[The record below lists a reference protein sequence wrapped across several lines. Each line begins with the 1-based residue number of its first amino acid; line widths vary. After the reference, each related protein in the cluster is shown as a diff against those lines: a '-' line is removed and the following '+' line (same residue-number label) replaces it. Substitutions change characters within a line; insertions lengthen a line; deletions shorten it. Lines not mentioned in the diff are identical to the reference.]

1 MRRKRTPTEDDLSPV
16 DRAALELAIEH
27 DLTRSDAATRQQIK
41 AKLREESWLDV
52 AMFCA
57 YGRQCTALR
66 LSPWQPAP
74 CQVEIDYDDG
84 NGGPI
89 MGRRAAA
96 ELLRKM
102 LSLGISRWHPD
113 PLTAIDAAEAER
125 AQHVKT
131 PRV

>member
-1 MRRKRTPTEDDLSPV
+1 VTRPTTEVELSAV
-16 DRAALELAIEH
+16 DRAALELAVEH
-27 DLTRSDAATRQQIK
+27 DLTLSDAATRQQIK
-41 AKLREESWLDV
+41 TKLREEPWLDV

-74 CQVEIDYDDG
+74 CQVEIDDDDG
-84 NGGPI
+84 NDGPI

-96 ELLRKM
+96 DLLRRM

-113 PLTAIDAAEAER
+113 PLTAIEASRTRVLKKSPAAG
-125 AQHVKT
+125 
-131 PRV
+131 